1 MNKKALATFI
11 QYANAVIAAVFGLI
25 TIWVGGMTLLGF
37 SDPGYVIF
45 TPLLVFNTGMG
56 FAYTSTGILIWQQ
69 HPKATEASKIIFGF
83 NMLALAIITLLYYW
97 MHFDIASDSL
107 KAMTLRTVAWLL
119 IWRSLAWI
127 RR

>member
-1 MNKKALATFI
+1 MNKKNLTLFI
-11 QYANAVIAAVFGLI
+11 QTADAIIATAFGLI
-25 TIWVGGMTLLGF
+25 TLWVGVITLLGF

-56 FAYTSTGILIWQQ
+56 FAYTGTGILIWQQ

-83 NMLALAIITLLYYW
+83 NMLVLAIITLLYW
-97 MHFDIASDSL
+97 MHFEIASESL
-107 KAMTLRTVAWLL
+107 KAMTLRTVVWLL